1 MKCKLCKCLS
11 ESDMIEIN
19 MHWQS
24 ILFEEEEYHELSFI
38 LISKMCVF
46 GKYQTFRVVSEI
58 FESNILTKVQYLN
71 ITFLLNSIKAD
82 EGSEDRYWNP
92 VKRLFCE
99 EEIFTFLGQLYG

>member
-1 MKCKLCKCLS
+1 
-11 ESDMIEIN
+11 
-19 MHWQS
+19 
-24 ILFEEEEYHELSFI
+24 
-38 LISKMCVF
+38 MCVF

-82 EGSEDRYWNP
+82 EGSEDRYWKP

-99 EEIFTFLGQLYG
+99 EEIFTCLGQLYG